1 MELHNGMLYWPTTFV
16 KPSHTNPA
24 IKGRYDVIIIGAGM
38 SGLLTANALMNEGL
52 SVAILER
59 NEIAS
64 GSTSANTGLLQYSN
78 DIMLHELAE
87 QIGEQDAVRFYTLCY
102 EALETLDKI
111 AAILPDKADF
121 IRRPSICFA
130 SKKSDVKKLEAE
142 FEMLH
147 RHGFPVEFWNDIIV
161 KNRLPFEAPAALY
174 TMNDAEINPFKFV
187 VYLAEQLKSQG
198 VHIFENTFGNIIE
211 EEGTQQIIKTMHGDF
226 KTSRIVYTT
235 GYGRLPYGKMKGANI
250 NRSYAIVTEQNPRFK
265 GWYEKALIWETARPY
280 LYLRTTVDNRIII
293 GGLDENRAHPAKD
306 EEKMDT
312 MAKALLEKLQGLI
325 PNEQFHAPYSYSAS
339 FGESYDNL
347 PFIGQHPQEKSHYY
361 LLGYGGNGTVY
372 SMLGAEI
379 LADLIMGR
387 ANDDARLVTLDRKYG
402 LKMKMDV

>member
-1 MELHNGMLYWPTTFV
+1 MDLHNGMLYWPTTFV
-16 KPSHTNPA
+16 KPSHTNPT
-24 IKGRYDVIIIGAGM
+24 KYEHYDVIIIGAGM
-38 SGLLTANALMNEGL
+38 SGMLTANALVNEGL
-52 SVAILER
+52 RVAILER

-78 DIMLHELAE
+78 DIMLHELAQ
-87 QIGEQDAVRFYTLCY
+87 QIGEQNAVHFYRLCY
-102 EALETLDKI
+102 EALGTLEKI
-111 AAILPDKADF
+111 AASLPDKADF

-130 SKKSDVKKLEAE
+130 SKNSDVKKLQAE

-147 RHGFPVEFWNDIIV
+147 QHGFPVELWNDIIV

-187 VYLAEQLKSQG
+187 IYLAEQLKSRG

-211 EEGTQQIIKTMHGDF
+211 DEGTQLTIKTMHGDF

-235 GYGRLPYGKMKGANI
+235 GYDRLPYGKMKGADI

-293 GGLDENRAHPAKD
+293 GGLDEHRAHPAKE
-306 EEKMDT
+306 EEKIDT
-312 MAKALLEKLQGLI
+312 MAQALLEKLQELI
-325 PNEQFHAPYSYSAS
+325 PNETFHAPYRYCAS
-339 FGESYDNL
+339 FGESNDNL
-347 PFIGQHPQEKSHYY
+347 PFIGQHPMKENHYY

-387 ANDDARLVTLDRKYG
+387 KNDDARLVTLDRKYG
-402 LKMKMDV
+402 LK